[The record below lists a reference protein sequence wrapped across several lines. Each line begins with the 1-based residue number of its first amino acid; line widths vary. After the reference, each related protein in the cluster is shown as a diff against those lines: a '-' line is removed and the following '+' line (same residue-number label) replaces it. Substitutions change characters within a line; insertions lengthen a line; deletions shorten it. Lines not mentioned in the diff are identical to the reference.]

1 MSKIKDQVLTTRDSY
16 YELLKKFSINEDL
29 YNLIEECIIDDNR
42 EQEINYLQFGGYRP
56 RNLLMKLKTDLIT
69 VKEAT
74 K

>member
-1 MSKIKDQVLTTRDSY
+1 MSKVKDQVLTVREPYCD
-16 YELLKKFSINEDL
+16 LLKKFSYDEDL